1 MICENWLAWR
11 ALAGPYQGIL
21 FVGREGIVGQRI
33 CSSPEEIEAVF
44 DKLKAT
50 ACPHCKQV
58 GSLIRHGFL
67 RGYDQEQLRGKTVRA
82 RRVFC
87 NNRRRAA
94 GCGRTFSV
102 WIADKIKRL
111 FLHADSLW
119 AFLQQ
124 AVLTGNK
131 LQAFRSLESRLSDS
145 AAYRIWKRFH
155 KAQSAIRT
163 ALNTLCKPPQ
173 IASKQP
179 AQLTLAH
186 LEAAFKPHSLDP
198 VAAFQVTLQTFF
210 V

>member
-1 MICENWLAWR
+1 MC
-11 ALAGPYQGIL
+11 G
-21 FVGREGIVGQRI
+21 RI
-33 CSSPEEIEAVF
+33 CRSEKEVEEVL
-44 DKLKAT
+44 DKLKT
-50 ACPHCKQV
+50 MACPHCKQV

-87 NNRRRAA
+87 NNRQRAA

-111 FLHADSLW
+111 FLTADSLW
-119 AFLQQ
+119 EFLQQ
-124 AVLTGNK
+124 AVRTGNK

-145 AAYRIWKRFH
+145 AAYRIWKRFD

-179 AQLTLAH
+179 AELTLAH
-186 LEAAFKPHSLDP
+186 LLAAFDQHPLGP
-198 VAAFQVTLQTFF
+198 IAAFQVTLQTFF

>member
-1 MICENWLAWR
+1 MC
-11 ALAGPYQGIL
+11 G
-21 FVGREGIVGQRI
+21 RI
-33 CSSPEEIEAVF
+33 CGSEKEVEEML
-44 DKLKAT
+44 DKLKIT

-87 NNRRRAA
+87 NNRNRAT

-102 WIADKIKRL
+102 WVADKIRRF
-111 FLHADSLW
+111 FLTTDRLW

-155 KAQSAIRT
+155 QAQSAIRT
-163 ALNTLCKPPQ
+163 ALGSLCGPPQ
-173 IASKQP
+173 IASGQP
-179 AQLTLAH
+179 AELTLAH
-186 LEAAFKPHSLDP
+186 LLAAFDQHPLGP
-198 VAAFQVTLQTFF
+198 LAAFQVTLQTFF

>member
-1 MICENWLAWR
+1 MCR
-11 ALAGPYQGIL
+11 
-21 FVGREGIVGQRI
+21 RI
-33 CSSPEEIEAVF
+33 CRSEEEVEEVLA
-44 DKLKAT
+44 KLKTT

-67 RGYDQEQLRGKTVRA
+67 RGYDPMHLRGKTVRA

-87 NNRRRAA
+87 NNRNRST

-111 FLHADSLW
+111 FLTADSLW
-119 AFLQQ
+119 EFLQQ
-124 AVLTGNK
+124 AVRTGNK
-131 LQAFRSLESRLSDS
+131 LQAFQSLGSRLSDS
-145 AAYRIWKRFH
+145 AAYRIWKRFD

-163 ALNTLCKPPQ
+163 ALRSLCRPPQ
-173 IASKQP
+173 ITSKQP

-186 LEAAFKPHSLDP
+186 LRAAFKQHPLDP
-198 VAAFQVTLQTFF
+198 LGAFQVTLQTFF